1 MFIHYFTKEGVK
13 AVDFIINMIK
23 DIKGIPGDHGYILAK
38 GCRIIIF
45 ETSGSDLG
53 CLRFV
58 RFQI

>member
-45 ETSGSDLG
+45 ETSGS
-53 CLRFV
+53 
-58 RFQI
+58 IW